1 MLLVSA
7 ALLPKQP
14 SMGPKIIFR
23 KHVSMHFGIC
33 NVLCLKKNKN
43 AAGSG
48 AEVERSK
55 ESKTKTTK
63 S

>member
-33 NVLCLKKNKN
+33 NVLCLKKKKRR
-43 AAGSG
+43 GVGGRSG
-48 AEVERSK
+48 EEQGI
-55 ESKTKTTK
+55 
-63 S
+63 